1 MKTRLTYKG
10 PGALYVSYF
19 VLFALSLCLVAL
31 SFRVDS
37 ESSLFRQLLAT
48 GIGAAAI
55 SLSLILYYT
64 QLERK
69 VISHQWRKE
78 VDSYYNDEGIFEYSP
93 GGFSLIMNDGKNL
106 DFRWREIIRAESGEN
121 QINRHIKKF
130 HIDLFLSERD
140 FITVDS
146 TMPGFNLFEK
156 RLKENLRDL
165 LKEEAAYVHDSADD
179 AAGHAAAGIS

>member
-10 PGALYVSYF
+10 PAVLYILYYV
-19 VLFALSLCLVAL
+19 VFALSLCLVVL
-31 SFRVDS
+31 SFKLDS
-37 ESSLFRQLLAT
+37 ESALFQQLLAT

-64 QLERK
+64 RLERSI
-69 VISHQWRKE
+69 VSHQWRKE

-93 GGFSLIMNDGKNL
+93 GGFSLITNDGKNL
-106 DFRWREIIRAESGEN
+106 EFQWREIIRAESGERQVN
-121 QINRHIKKF
+121 RQIKRF
-130 HIDLFLSERD
+130 QIDLFLSD
-140 FITVDS
+140 HDLITVDS

-165 LKEEAAYVHDSADD
+165 LKEEAAYAHGTADD
-179 AAGHAAAGIS
+179 DAGHAAARIS